1 MSVQISKE
9 LNDIRER
16 LLKGMLSYM
25 EREEGDDDF
34 DDYSK
39 EDIERCASVL
49 DRYLSSV
56 LDPSMHG
63 VGEGIMEAVK
73 TAVLELNAL
82 NEQCGHSLIE
92 TDQRED
98 ICELIIKA
106 ASLAGLNGDDDL
118 TEEWREW

>member
-98 ICELIIKA
+98 ICELIVKA
-106 ASLAGLNGDDDL
+106 ASLAGLKGNDDI

>member
-1 MSVQISKE
+1 MGEISSRWVHRA
-9 LNDIRER
+9 LTRI
-16 LLKGMLSYM
+16 LKGMLSYM
-25 EREEGDDDF
+25 EREEGEDDF

-39 EDIERCASVL
+39 DDIERCASIL

-63 VGEGIMEAVK
+63 KSVGIRAAVK
-73 TAVLELNAL
+73 TAVLELNDL
-82 NEQCGHSLIE
+82 NEQCEHSLIE

-98 ICELIIKA
+98 ICELIINA
-106 ASLAGLNGDDDL
+106 ASFAGLDGNGDI

>member
-1 MSVQISKE
+1 MRIPIPNE
-9 LNDIRER
+9 LLDIKER

-25 EREEGDDDF
+25 EREEGEDGF

-39 EDIERCASVL
+39 EDVDRCASIL

-56 LDPSMHG
+56 LDPSVHG
-63 VGEGIMEAVK
+63 VSEGIMAAVK
-73 TAVLELNAL
+73 TAVLALNDL
-82 NEQCGHSLIE
+82 NEQCEHSLIE

-98 ICELIIKA
+98 ICELIIHA
-106 ASLAGLNGDDDL
+106 ASLAGLDGNDDI

>member
-1 MSVQISKE
+1 MSVQISGELRDIKE
-9 LNDIRER
+9 RIVES
-16 LLKGMLSYM
+16 MLSYM
-25 EREEGDDDF
+25 EREEGEADF

-39 EDIERCASVL
+39 EDIERCVSIL

-63 VGEGIMEAVK
+63 ESEPIMTAVM
-73 TAVLELNAL
+73 TAVLELNDL
-82 NEQCGHSLIE
+82 NEQCEHSLIE

-98 ICELIIKA
+98 ICELIINA
-106 ASLAGLNGDDDL
+106 ASLAGLDRNGDI